1 LREGIPNSYPPFHP
15 RRDPFEK
22 VSQVKKRNEDSMS
35 KHEVTVEL
43 AGGKRLVFETGR
55 MAKQASGAALVT
67 TGETVV
73 LATAVASPDPREG
86 IDFFPLT
93 VDYREYTYAGGRIPG
108 GFIKREGR
116 PSEKEVLTC
125 RQIDRPIRPLF
136 PDGFRNETQVI
147 ALVFSAD
154 KENDPDVVGINAAA
168 CALALS
174 DIPFSAT
181 VGAVRVGRINN
192 EFVINPT
199 YAERAETTVN
209 IMVVGHK
216 DGIVMIESGAKEETE
231 DVILA
236 AIEFAH
242 EQIKKIVA
250 AIDELVAVAGKP
262 KRAFTAPTTD
272 EAYYEELKAKIGE
285 RLMDALDTHKHAKTE
300 SYALVKTIKD
310 ELAAE
315 LPADDPNAKKKLST
329 YYELLRERTFRE
341 QVTKER
347 IRPDRRA
354 FDEIRPITIET
365 KVLPRTHGSALFT
378 RGETQALVTA
388 TLGTA
393 DDGQRLES
401 YEGEQ
406 RKNFMLHYN
415 FPPFSVGETGR
426 MTGTGRREIGHGA
439 LAERAISA
447 VLPSIEESP
456 YSMRIVSDILESNGS
471 SSMASVCGASLA
483 LYDAGIPLKGSVAGV
498 AMGLV
503 KEGDDYAILTDIAG
517 AEDHYGDMD
526 FKVAGTRK
534 GITALQMDIKIG
546 GLTREILQQAM
557 EQARRGRL
565 FLLDKMDAV
574 LDGPR
579 KERSAYA
586 PRIETIM
593 IPTDKIRDL
602 IGKGGATIR
611 GIIEQTGAK
620 IDVDDSGKVSVASSD
635 ADGLKRALEIIGNIT
650 AVPEIGK
657 VYLGKVV
664 RLAEFGAFVE
674 LFPGTDGLLHISEI
688 AEHRVKEVKDE
699 LREGDQVMVKVLA
712 IEGNRIKLSR
722 KALIREQKAKLAQT
736 SPAAEEVSEAEAPV
750 APPAAPSAPARPR
763 HEYDEKQPR
772 SNQSTILIEGG
783 DFDEDEGT
791 VEIEEGD
798 EPNFN
803 RADGVPV
810 TAGPPTGAG
819 RPPAAANNRRRRRR
833 RPGGGGGPRPGGGG
847 HQA

>member
-1 LREGIPNSYPPFHP
+1 
-15 RRDPFEK
+15 
-22 VSQVKKRNEDSMS
+22 MS
-35 KHEVTVEL
+35 TKHEVAVEL

-136 PDGFRNETQVI
+136 PEGFRNETQVI

-181 VGAVRVGRINN
+181 VGAVRVGRVDGQL
-192 EFVINPT
+192 VINPT
-199 YAERAETTVN
+199 YSERNATTLN

-216 DGIVMIESGAKEETE
+216 DGIVMIESGAKEEAE
-231 DVILA
+231 EVILE

-242 EQIKKIVA
+242 TEIKKIVA
-250 AIDELVAVAGKP
+250 AIDELVGNAGKK
-262 KRAFTAPTTD
+262 KRAFTTPEFD
-272 EAYYEELKAKIGE
+272 EAYYAELKAKIGD
-285 RLMDALDTHKHAKTE
+285 RVKDALDTKTHEKIE
-300 SYALVKTIKD
+300 SYSLIKKIKD

-315 LPADDPNAKKKLST
+315 LPADDPGAKKKLSH
-329 YYELLRERTFRE
+329 YYEALRERLFRE

-354 FDEIRPITIET
+354 FDEIREITIET
-365 KVLPRTHGSALFT
+365 SVLPRVHGSALFT

-388 TLGTA
+388 TLGTQ

-401 YEGEQ
+401 YEGE
-406 RKNFMLHYN
+406 KKKPFMLHYN

-447 VLPSIEESP
+447 VLPSAEDSP
-456 YSMRIVSDILESNGS
+456 YTIRIVSDILESNGS

-483 LYDAGIPLKGSVAGV
+483 LYDSGIALKGSVAGV

-546 GLTREILQQAM
+546 GLTRQILEQAM
-557 EQARRGRL
+557 EQAKRGRL

-579 KERSAYA
+579 TERSAYA
-586 PRIETIM
+586 PRIETVM

-620 IDVDDSGKVSVASSD
+620 IDVDDTGRVSVASSD
-635 ADGLKRALEIIGNIT
+635 AEGLKKALEIIGNIT

-722 KALIREQKAKLAQT
+722 KALIKEQKAKLTQSA
-736 SPAAEEVSEAEAPV
+736 PASSENNEGEASEGTD
-750 APPAAPSAPARPR
+750 APAAPAKPR
-763 HEYDEKQPR
+763 HEFDDKQPK

-783 DFDEDEGT
+783 DDFEEEGGEEFDEEN
-791 VEIEEGD
+791 

-803 RADGVPV
+803 RVEGAPV
-810 TAGPPTGAG
+810 AVGAPAGGG
-819 RPPAAANNRRRRRR
+819 RPPANNNNRRRRRR
-833 RPGGGGGPRPGGGG
+833 RPGGGSGSGGGRGPGGGQG
-847 HQA
+847 

>member
-1 LREGIPNSYPPFHP
+1 
-15 RRDPFEK
+15 
-22 VSQVKKRNEDSMS
+22 MS
-35 KHEVTVEL
+35 TKHEVAVEL

-181 VGAVRVGRINN
+181 VGAVRVGRVDGQ
-192 EFVINPT
+192 FVINPT
-199 YAERAETTVN
+199 YAERAATTVN

-216 DGIVMIESGAKEETE
+216 DGIVMIESGAQEESE
-231 DVILA
+231 EVILA
-236 AIEFAH
+236 AIEFGH
-242 EQIKKIVA
+242 VEIKKIVA

-262 KRAFTAPTTD
+262 KRAFTAPEFD
-272 EAYYEELKAKIGE
+272 EAYFAELKAKVE
-285 RLMDALDTHKHAKTE
+285 DRLKDALDTKTHAKLE
-300 SYALVKTIKD
+300 SQTLVKQIKD
-310 ELAAE
+310 ELAAA
-315 LPADDPNAKKKLST
+315 LPADDPAAKKKLAT
-329 YYELLRERTFRE
+329 YYEKLRERIFRE
-341 QVTKER
+341 QVTKEH

-354 FDEIRPITIET
+354 FDEIRQITIET
-365 KVLPRTHGSALFT
+365 GVLPRTHGSALFT

-393 DDGQRLES
+393 DEGQRLES
-401 YEGEQ
+401 YEGE
-406 RKNFMLHYN
+406 KKKAFMLHYN
-415 FPPFSVGETGR
+415 FPPFCVGETGR
-426 MTGTGRREIGHGA
+426 MGGTGRREIGHGA
-439 LAERAISA
+439 LAERAITA
-447 VLPSIEESP
+447 VLPSAEESP
-456 YSMRIVSDILESNGS
+456 YTIRIVSDILESNGS
-471 SSMASVCGASLA
+471 SSMATVCGASLA
-483 LYDAGIPLKGSVAGV
+483 LLDSGIALKGAVAGV

-503 KEGDDYAILTDIAG
+503 KEGEDYAILTDIAG

-546 GLTREILQQAM
+546 GLTREILEKAM

-579 KERSAYA
+579 TERSAYA
-586 PRIETIM
+586 PRIETVM

-620 IDVDDSGKVSVASSD
+620 IDVDDTGRVNVASCDSE
-635 ADGLKRALEIIGNIT
+635 GLKKALELIGNIT
-650 AVPEIGK
+650 AVPEVGK

-722 KALIREQKAKLAQT
+722 KALIKEQKAKLVQS
-736 SPAAEEVSEAEAPV
+736 SPAESEDVEIAAAEIEAPAV
-750 APPAAPSAPARPR
+750 APSRPR
-763 HEYDEKQPR
+763 HEFDEHQPK

-783 DFDEDEGT
+783 DDFDEEGGEEFDE
-791 VEIEEGD
+791 EN

-803 RADGVPV
+803 RVEGAPVPAV
-810 TAGPPTGAG
+810 QAAGAG
-819 RPPAAANNRRRRRR
+819 RPPANNSNRRRRRR
-833 RPGGGGGPRPGGGG
+833 RPAGGGGGRGPSSGGG
-847 HQA
+847 QA

>member
-1 LREGIPNSYPPFHP
+1 
-15 RRDPFEK
+15 
-22 VSQVKKRNEDSMS
+22 MS
-35 KHEVTVEL
+35 KHEVAVEL

-181 VGAVRVGRINN
+181 VGAVRVGRVNG

-199 YAERAETTVN
+199 YSERADTTVN

-216 DGIVMIESGAKEETE
+216 DGIVMIESGAKEESEET
-231 DVILA
+231 ILA
-236 AIEFAH
+236 AIEFGH
-242 EQIKKIVA
+242 TEIKKIVA

-262 KRAFTAPTTD
+262 KRAFVKPEFD
-272 EAYYEELKAKIGE
+272 EAYFAELKAKIE
-285 RLMDALDTHKHAKTE
+285 VRLKDALDTKVHEKLE
-300 SYALVKTIKD
+300 SQTLVKQIKD

-315 LPADDPNAKKKLST
+315 LPADDPAAKKKLAH
-329 YYELLRERTFRE
+329 YYEKLRERIFRE
-341 QVTKER
+341 QVTKGR

-354 FDEIRPITIET
+354 FDEIRQITIET
-365 KVLPRTHGSALFT
+365 SVLPRTHGSALFT

-393 DDGQRLES
+393 DEGQRLES
-401 YEGEQ
+401 YEGE
-406 RKNFMLHYN
+406 KKKPFMLHYN
-415 FPPFSVGETGR
+415 FPPFCVGETGR
-426 MTGTGRREIGHGA
+426 MGGTGRREIGHGA
-439 LAERAISA
+439 LAERAITA
-447 VLPSIEESP
+447 VLPTAEESP
-456 YSMRIVSDILESNGS
+456 YTIRIVSDILESNGS
-471 SSMASVCGASLA
+471 SSMATVCGSSLA
-483 LYDAGIPLKGSVAGV
+483 LFDAGIALKGAVAGV

-546 GLTREILQQAM
+546 GLTRQILQEAM

-579 KERSAYA
+579 TERSAYA
-586 PRIETIM
+586 PRIETVM

-611 GIIEQTGAK
+611 SIIEQTGAK
-620 IDVDDSGKVSVASSD
+620 IDVDDTGRVNVASCD
-635 ADGLKRALEIIGNIT
+635 ADGLKKALELIGNIT

-722 KALIREQKAKLAQT
+722 KALIKEQRAKLGQSA
-736 SPAAEEVSEAEAPV
+736 PAAEGEEVEISASEPV
-750 APPAAPSAPARPR
+750 APAASFAAPVKPR
-763 HEYDEKQPR
+763 NEFDERQPK

-783 DFDEDEGT
+783 DDFDEEGGEEFDE
-791 VEIEEGD
+791 EN

-803 RADGVPV
+803 RVEGAPVPA
-810 TAGPPTGAG
+810 TQPAGAG
-819 RPPAAANNRRRRRR
+819 RPAGVGNKSRRRRR
-833 RPGGGGGPRPGGGG
+833 RPGGPGGGRG
-847 HQA
+847 PGGGQG

>member
-1 LREGIPNSYPPFHP
+1 
-15 RRDPFEK
+15 
-22 VSQVKKRNEDSMS
+22 MS
-35 KHEVTVEL
+35 TKHEVAVEL

-55 MAKQASGAALVT
+55 MAKQASGAALVS

-181 VGAVRVGRINN
+181 VGAVRVGRVDG

-199 YAERAETTVN
+199 YAERAATTVN

-231 DVILA
+231 EVILA

-242 EQIKKIVA
+242 VEIKKIVA
-250 AIDELVAVAGKP
+250 AIDQLVAVAGKP
-262 KRAFTAPTTD
+262 KRAFTAPEFD
-272 EAYYEELKAKIGE
+272 EAYFSELKSKIE
-285 RLMDALDTHKHAKTE
+285 VRLKDALDTKIHAKLE
-300 SYALVKTIKD
+300 SQNLIKQIKD

-315 LPADDPNAKKKLST
+315 LPADDPAAKKKLAH
-329 YYELLRERTFRE
+329 YYEHLRERIFRE
-341 QVTKER
+341 QVTKDR
-347 IRPDRRA
+347 IRPDRRE
-354 FDEIRPITIET
+354 FDQIRQITIENS
-365 KVLPRTHGSALFT
+365 VLPRTHGSALFT

-401 YEGEQ
+401 YEGEK

-415 FPPFSVGETGR
+415 FPPFCVGETGR
-426 MTGTGRREIGHGA
+426 MGGTGRREIGHGA

-447 VLPSIEESP
+447 VLPSAEESP
-456 YSMRIVSDILESNGS
+456 YSIRIVSDILESNGS
-471 SSMASVCGASLA
+471 SSMATVCGASLA
-483 LYDAGIPLKGSVAGV
+483 LFDAGIALKGAVAGV

-546 GLTREILQQAM
+546 GLTREILQLAM
-557 EQARRGRL
+557 EQARKGRL

-579 KERSAYA
+579 TERSAYA
-586 PRIETIM
+586 PRIETVM

-620 IDVDDSGKVSVASSD
+620 IDVDDTGRVNVASCD
-635 ADGLKRALEIIGNIT
+635 ADGLKKALEMIGNIT

-722 KALIREQKAKLAQT
+722 KALIKEQKAKLA
-736 SPAAEEVSEAEAPV
+736 
-750 APPAAPSAPARPR
+750 PAAPAEAAEFESEASEARPAPAKPVN
-763 HEYDEKQPR
+763 EFDEHQPK

-783 DFDEDEGT
+783 EDFEDEEGEEFDEET
-791 VEIEEGD
+791 

-803 RADGVPV
+803 RVEGAPVP
-810 TAGPPTGAG
+810 AGQAAVAG
-819 RPPAAANNRRRRRR
+819 RPPANNSNRRRRRLR
-833 RPGGGGGPRPGGGG
+833 
-847 HQA
+847 

>member
-1 LREGIPNSYPPFHP
+1 
-15 RRDPFEK
+15 
-22 VSQVKKRNEDSMS
+22 
-35 KHEVTVEL
+35 
-43 AGGKRLVFETGR
+43 
-55 MAKQASGAALVT
+55 
-67 TGETVV
+67 
-73 LATAVASPDPREG
+73 
-86 IDFFPLT
+86 
-93 VDYREYTYAGGRIPG
+93 
-108 GFIKREGR
+108 
-116 PSEKEVLTC
+116 
-125 RQIDRPIRPLF
+125 
-136 PDGFRNETQVI
+136 
-147 ALVFSAD
+147 
-154 KENDPDVVGINAAA
+154 
-168 CALALS
+168 
-174 DIPFSAT
+174 
-181 VGAVRVGRINN
+181 
-192 EFVINPT
+192 
-199 YAERAETTVN
+199 
-209 IMVVGHK
+209 
-216 DGIVMIESGAKEETE
+216 MIESGAKEETE
-231 DVILA
+231 EVILA

-242 EQIKKIVA
+242 EEIKKIVA
-250 AIDELVAVAGKP
+250 AIDELVAKAGKP
-262 KRAFTAPTTD
+262 KRAFTAPEFD
-272 EAYYEELKAKIGE
+272 EAYYAELKAKIGD
-285 RLMDALDTHKHAKTE
+285 RLKDALDTKTHGKTE
-300 SYALVKTIKD
+300 SYALIKQIKD

-315 LPADDPNAKKKLST
+315 LPADDPAAKKKLSH
-329 YYELLRERTFRE
+329 YYEHLRERTFRE
-341 QVTKER
+341 QVTRER

-354 FDEIRPITIET
+354 FDEIREITIET
-365 KVLPRTHGSALFT
+365 SVLPRTHGSALFT

-447 VLPSIEESP
+447 VLPSAEESP
-456 YSMRIVSDILESNGS
+456 YSIRIVSDILESNGS

-483 LYDAGIPLKGSVAGV
+483 LYDSGIALKGSVAGV

-546 GLTREILQQAM
+546 GLTREILEQAM
-557 EQARRGRL
+557 EQARRGRF

-579 KERSAYA
+579 QERSQYA
-586 PRIETIM
+586 PRIQTVM
-593 IPTDKIRDL
+593 IPTEKIRDL

-620 IDVDDSGKVSVASSD
+620 IDVDDTGKVSVASSD
-635 ADGLKRALEIIGNIT
+635 TEGMKKALAMISDLT

-674 LFPGTDGLLHISEI
+674 LVPWHRRPAPHLRDRGASRQGSEGRTARGRSGDGQGSGHRRQSHQAQPQGSHQG
-688 AEHRVKEVKDE
+688 AEGQAGPVFSRRSRLKQRALPPRPIRLPLPRRARSNEFDE
-699 LREGDQVMVKVLA
+699 R
-712 IEGNRIKLSR
+712 
-722 KALIREQKAKLAQT
+722 
-736 SPAAEEVSEAEAPV
+736 
-750 APPAAPSAPARPR
+750 
-763 HEYDEKQPR
+763 QPR

-783 DFDEDEGT
+783 EDFDAESTEEFDE
-791 VEIEEGD
+791 ES

-803 RADGVPV
+803 RVDGAPV
-810 TAGPPTGAG
+810 AVGQGAGAG
-819 RPPAAANNRRRRRR
+819 RPPADPQSPPASPQAGWRWRWPWTGRRSEVVCNRSYKHKEGPNLKSGPSFFEVRIVSR
-833 RPGGGGGPRPGGGG
+833 RPQQSRHHPHTDLTGLS
-847 HQA
+847 

>member
-1 LREGIPNSYPPFHP
+1 
-15 RRDPFEK
+15 
-22 VSQVKKRNEDSMS
+22 MS
-35 KHEVTVEL
+35 KHEVAVEL

-86 IDFFPLT
+86 VDFFPLT
-93 VDYREYTYAGGRIPG
+93 VDYREFTSAGGRIPG

-116 PSEKEVLTC
+116 PSEKEILTC

-154 KENDPDVVGINAAA
+154 KENDPDVIAINAAA

-181 VGAVRVGRINN
+181 IGAARVGRIDG

-199 YAERAETTVN
+199 YAESAVSTVN
-209 IMVVGHK
+209 ILVVAHK

-231 DVILA
+231 EVVLA
-236 AIEFAH
+236 AIQFAH
-242 EQIKKIVA
+242 EEIKKIIV

-262 KRAFTAPTTD
+262 KRAYAAPEFD
-272 EAYYEELKAKIGE
+272 EAYYQELKAKVGD
-285 RLMDALDTHKHAKTE
+285 RLKDALDTKIHAKLE
-300 SYALVKTIKD
+300 SQDLIKKIKD
-310 ELAAE
+310 ELAAA
-315 LPADDPNAKKKLST
+315 LPADDPAAKKKLAT
-329 YYELLRERTFRE
+329 YYEHLRERIFRE
-341 QVTKER
+341 QVTKDR

-354 FDEIRPITIET
+354 FDEIRPISIET
-365 KVLPRTHGSALFT
+365 GVLPRTHGSALFT

-393 DDGQRLES
+393 DEGQRLES
-401 YEGEQ
+401 YEGEKK
-406 RKNFMLHYN
+406 KNFMLHYN
-415 FPPFSVGETGR
+415 FPPFCVGETGR
-426 MTGTGRREIGHGA
+426 MSGVGRREIGHGA
-439 LAERAISA
+439 LAERAITA
-447 VLPSIEESP
+447 VLPSAEESP
-456 YSMRIVSDILESNGS
+456 YAIRIVSEILESNGS
-471 SSMASVCGASLA
+471 SSMATVCGSSLA
-483 LYDAGIPLKGSVAGV
+483 LFDAGIALKGAVAGV

-546 GLTREILQQAM
+546 GLTNEILQQAM
-557 EQARRGRL
+557 EQARKGRL
-565 FLLDKMDAV
+565 FLLDKMDAA
-574 LDGPR
+574 LEGPR
-579 KERSAYA
+579 KERSQYA
-586 PRIETIM
+586 PRIETVM

-611 GIIEQTGAK
+611 GIVEQTGAK
-620 IDVDDSGKVSVASSD
+620 IDVDDTGKVSVASCD
-635 ADGLKRALEIIGNIT
+635 AEGLKKALAIIGNLT
-650 AVPEIGK
+650 AVPEVGK
-657 VYLGKVV
+657 TYLGKVV

-722 KALIREQKAKLAQT
+722 KALIKEQKAKLAQAAA
-736 SPAAEEVSEAEAPV
+736 PAAAEDAPIAASEEAP
-750 APPAAPSAPARPR
+750 ALATPPTPR
-763 HEYDEKQPR
+763 NEFDERQPK

-783 DFDEDEGT
+783 DDFDDEPSEEFDEES
-791 VEIEEGD
+791 

-803 RADGVPV
+803 RAEGAPV
-810 TAGPPTGAG
+810 TTGQ
-819 RPPAAANNRRRRRR
+819 PAAGGARPSTPANNNRRRRRR
-833 RPGGGGGPRPGGGG
+833 RPGGRGPGSGGG
-847 HQA
+847 QA

>member
-1 LREGIPNSYPPFHP
+1 
-15 RRDPFEK
+15 
-22 VSQVKKRNEDSMS
+22 MS
-35 KHEVTVEL
+35 KQEVTVEL

-55 MAKQASGAALVT
+55 MAKQASGAALVS

-181 VGAVRVGRINN
+181 VGAVRVGRVDG

-199 YAERAETTVN
+199 YSERAATTVN

-231 DVILA
+231 EVILA

-242 EQIKKIVA
+242 TEIKKIVA
-250 AIDELVAVAGKP
+250 AIDELVSKAGKP
-262 KRAFTAPTTD
+262 KRAFVAPTTD
-272 EAYYEELKAKIGE
+272 EGYYDELKTKIGD
-285 RLMDALDTHKHAKTE
+285 RLKDALDTKKYAKTD
-300 SYALVKTIKD
+300 SYALVKKIKD
-310 ELAAE
+310 ELAAG
-315 LPADDPNAKKKLST
+315 LPADDPNAKKKLAT

-341 QVTKER
+341 QVTKDR

-354 FDEIRPITIET
+354 FDEIREITIET
-365 KVLPRTHGSALFT
+365 SVLPRTHGSALFT

-401 YEGEQ
+401 YEGEKK
-406 RKNFMLHYN
+406 KNFMLHYN

-447 VLPSIEESP
+447 VLPSAEESP
-456 YSMRIVSDILESNGS
+456 YSIRIVSDILESNGS

-483 LYDAGIPLKGSVAGV
+483 LYDAGIKLAGSVAGV

-546 GLTREILQQAM
+546 GLTREILEQAM
-557 EQARRGRL
+557 AQAKRGRL

-579 KERSAYA
+579 TERSAYA

-593 IPTDKIRDL
+593 IPTEKIRDL

-620 IDVDDSGKVSVASSD
+620 IDVDDTGKVSVASSD
-635 ADGLKRALEIIGNIT
+635 ADGLKKALEIIGNIA

-736 SPAAEEVSEAEAPV
+736 APVAEAPEPV
-750 APPAAPSAPARPR
+750 DDGGTEAAPAAPARPK
-763 HEYDEKQPR
+763 HEFDERQPR
-772 SNQSTILIEGG
+772 TNQSTILIEGG
-783 DFDEDEGT
+783 EDFDDDD
-791 VEIEEGD
+791 EEGEEID
-798 EPNFN
+798 EENEPNFN
-803 RADGVPV
+803 RADGTPVP
-810 TAGPPTGAG
+810 AGQVAGGAP
-819 RPPAAANNRRRRRR
+819 RPAGAAGAANNNNRRRRRR
-833 RPGGGGGPRPGGGG
+833 RGGRGGQGGGSGR
-847 HQA
+847 

>member
-1 LREGIPNSYPPFHP
+1 MP
-15 RRDPFEK
+15 RP
-22 VSQVKKRNEDSMS
+22 
-35 KHEVTVEL
+35 
-43 AGGKRLVFETGR
+43 
-55 MAKQASGAALVT
+55 
-67 TGETVV
+67 
-73 LATAVASPDPREG
+73 ASPSG
-86 IDFFPLT
+86 
-93 VDYREYTYAGGRIPG
+93 
-108 GFIKREGR
+108 
-116 PSEKEVLTC
+116 PS
-125 RQIDRPIRPLF
+125 
-136 PDGFRNETQVI
+136 
-147 ALVFSAD
+147 
-154 KENDPDVVGINAAA
+154 
-168 CALALS
+168 LA
-174 DIPFSAT
+174 P
-181 VGAVRVGRINN
+181 
-192 EFVINPT
+192 EF
-199 YAERAETTVN
+199 
-209 IMVVGHK
+209 
-216 DGIVMIESGAKEETE
+216 
-231 DVILA
+231 
-236 AIEFAH
+236 
-242 EQIKKIVA
+242 
-250 AIDELVAVAGKP
+250 
-262 KRAFTAPTTD
+262 D
-272 EAYYEELKAKIGE
+272 EAYYGELKAKIGD
-285 RLMDALDTHKHAKTE
+285 RLKDALDTKTHGKTE
-300 SYALVKTIKD
+300 SYALIKQIKD

-315 LPADDPNAKKKLST
+315 LPADDPAAKKKLGT
-329 YYELLRERTFRE
+329 YYEHLRERLFRE
-341 QVTKER
+341 QVTKDR

-365 KVLPRTHGSALFT
+365 GVLPRTHGSALFT

-426 MTGTGRREIGHGA
+426 MGGTGRREIGHGA

-447 VLPSIEESP
+447 VLPSAEESP
-456 YSMRIVSDILESNGS
+456 YSIRIVSDILESNGS

-483 LYDAGIPLKGSVAGV
+483 LYDSGIALKGSVAGV

-579 KERSAYA
+579 TERSAYA
-586 PRIETIM
+586 PRIETVM

-620 IDVDDSGKVSVASSD
+620 IDVDDTGRVNVASCD
-635 ADGLKRALEIIGNIT
+635 ADGLKKALAMISDIT

-722 KALIREQKAKLAQT
+722 KALIKEQKAKLAQ
-736 SPAAEEVSEAEAPV
+736 SAPASEAGDGESTASESV
-750 APPAAPSAPARPR
+750 SAPAAPAPPPPPRPR
-763 HEYDEKQPR
+763 NEFDERQPK

-783 DFDEDEGT
+783 DDFDEETTGEFDE
-791 VEIEEGD
+791 ES

-803 RADGVPV
+803 RVDGAPVPV
-810 TAGPPTGAG
+810 GQTAGSG
-819 RPPAAANNRRRRRR
+819 RPPANNNNRRRRRR
-833 RPGGGGGPRPGGGG
+833 RPGGPGGGRG
-847 HQA
+847 PGGPA

>member
-1 LREGIPNSYPPFHP
+1 
-15 RRDPFEK
+15 
-22 VSQVKKRNEDSMS
+22 M
-35 KHEVTVEL
+35 KHEVAVEL

-55 MAKQASGAALVT
+55 IAKQASGAALVT
-67 TGETVV
+67 LGDSVV
-73 LATAVASPDPREG
+73 LATAVASPDPKEG

-93 VDYREYTYAGGRIPG
+93 VDYREYAYAGGRIPG

-116 PSEKEVLTC
+116 PSEKEILTS

-154 KENDPDVVGINAAA
+154 KENDPDVVAINAASA
-168 CALALS
+168 ALGLS

-181 VGAVRVGRINN
+181 VGAVRIGRLNG
-192 EFVINPT
+192 EFVINPS
-199 YAERAETTVN
+199 YSERKESTMN

-216 DGIVMIESGAKEETE
+216 DGIVMIESGAKEESE
-231 DVILA
+231 ENILA

-242 EQIKKIVA
+242 EEIKKICA
-250 AIDELVAVAGKP
+250 AIDELVSLAGKK
-262 KRAFTAPTTD
+262 KRTFTAPVED
-272 EAYYEELKAKIGE
+272 VEYYNELKAKVGE
-285 RLMDALDTHKHAKTE
+285 RLADALDTAKYAKTD
-300 SYALVKTIKD
+300 SYALVKTIKQ

-315 LPADDPNAKKKLST
+315 LPADDPAAKKKLST
-329 YYELLRERTFRE
+329 YYELLRERIFRE
-341 QVTKER
+341 QVTRDR

-354 FDEIRPITIET
+354 FDEIRAISIET
-365 KVLPRTHGSALFT
+365 AVLPRTHGSALFT

-388 TLGTA
+388 TLGTT
-393 DDGQRLES
+393 DDGQRLEGF
-401 YEGEQ
+401 EGEQ
-406 RKNFMLHYN
+406 KKPFMLHYN
-415 FPPFSVGETGR
+415 FPPFSVGEVGR
-426 MTGTGRREIGHGA
+426 MTGVGRREVGHGA
-439 LAERAISA
+439 LAERAIAA
-447 VLPSIEESP
+447 VLPSPEESP
-456 YSMRIVSDILESNGS
+456 YTVRIVSDILESNGS

-483 LYDAGIPLKGSVAGV
+483 LYDAGIALKGSVAGV

-503 KEGDDYAILTDIAG
+503 KEGDDYAILSDIAG

-546 GLTREILQQAM
+546 GLTRQILQEAM
-557 EQARRGRL
+557 EQARRGRI

-574 LDGPR
+574 IDGP
-579 KERSAYA
+579 KVERSKYA
-586 PRIETIM
+586 PQIKTVM

-602 IGKGGATIR
+602 IGPGGKTIR
-611 GIIEQTGAK
+611 GIIEQTGVK
-620 IDVDDSGKVSVASSD
+620 IDVDDTGRVNVSSSD
-635 ADGLKRALEIIGNIT
+635 ADGLAQALAIIANLT
-650 AVPEIGK
+650 ATPEVGK
-657 VYLGKVV
+657 TYLGKVV

-722 KALIREQKAKLAQT
+722 KALIKEQKAKLGIADA
-736 SPAAEEVSEAEAPV
+736 PAEQQEAPV
-750 APPAAPSAPARPR
+750 APPAPRAPRPERPR
-763 HEYDEKQPR
+763 NEFDERQPT

-783 DFDEDEGT
+783 DDSDDDIEEFDEEN
-791 VEIEEGD
+791 

-803 RADGVPV
+803 VADGIQPPV
-810 TAGPPTGAG
+810 AG
-819 RPPAAANNRRRRRR
+819 RPSGPGGPAGANTRRRRRR
-833 RPGGGGGPRPGGGG
+833 GRPGPGGRPSGPNPG
-847 HQA
+847 NH

>member
-1 LREGIPNSYPPFHP
+1 
-15 RRDPFEK
+15 
-22 VSQVKKRNEDSMS
+22 MS
-35 KHEVTVEL
+35 KHEVSVEL

-73 LATAVASPDPREG
+73 LATAVASNEPREG

-125 RQIDRPIRPLF
+125 RQIDRPLRPLF
-136 PDGFRNETQVI
+136 PEGFRNETQLI

-168 CALALS
+168 CAVALS
-174 DIPFSAT
+174 DIPFGAT
-181 VGAVRVGRINN
+181 VGAVRVGRVEG

-199 YAERAETTVN
+199 YSERAATTVN

-231 DVILA
+231 EVILA
-236 AIEFAH
+236 AIEFGH
-242 EQIKKIVA
+242 NEVKKICA
-250 AIDELVAVAGKP
+250 AIEELVALAGKP
-262 KRAFTAPTTD
+262 KRAFTAPEFD
-272 EAYYEELKAKIGE
+272 EAYYAELKARIE
-285 RLMDALDTHKHAKTE
+285 DRLKDALDTKTHAKLE
-300 SYALVKTIKD
+300 SQDLIKAIKD
-310 ELAAE
+310 ELAAA
-315 LPADDPNAKKKLST
+315 LPADDPAAKKKLAH
-329 YYELLRERTFRE
+329 YYEKLRERIFRE

-347 IRPDRRA
+347 IRPDRRL
-354 FDEIRPITIET
+354 FDEIRQITIET
-365 KVLPRTHGSALFT
+365 SVLPRVHGSALFT

-388 TLGTA
+388 TLGTT

-401 YEGEQ
+401 YEGE
-406 RKNFMLHYN
+406 KKKPFMLHYN
-415 FPPFSVGETGR
+415 FPPFCVGETGR
-426 MTGTGRREIGHGA
+426 MGGTGRREIGHGA

-447 VLPSIEESP
+447 VLPSAEESP
-456 YSMRIVSDILESNGS
+456 YTIRIVSDILESNGS
-471 SSMASVCGASLA
+471 SSMATVCGASLA
-483 LYDAGIPLKGSVAGV
+483 LFDSGISLKGAVAGV

-546 GLTREILQQAM
+546 GLTRQILEQAM

-579 KERSAYA
+579 TERSAYA
-586 PRIETIM
+586 PRIETVM

-620 IDVDDSGKVSVASSD
+620 IDVDDTGKVNVASCD
-635 ADGLKRALEIIGNIT
+635 AEGLKKALEMIGNLT

-699 LREGDQVMVKVLA
+699 LSEGDQIMVKVLA

-722 KALIREQKAKLAQT
+722 KALIREQKSKLGQAAPAAVEAEEVET
-736 SPAAEEVSEAEAPV
+736 GVAESPAAPAV
-750 APPAAPSAPARPR
+750 APTKPR
-763 HEYDEKQPR
+763 HEFDERQPK

-783 DFDEDEGT
+783 DDFDEVEGEEIDE
-791 VEIEEGD
+791 EN

-803 RADGVPV
+803 RVDGAPAPI
-810 TAGPPTGAG
+810 AGQPAGAG
-819 RPPAAANNRRRRRR
+819 RPKPADKNRRRRR
-833 RPGGGGGPRPGGGG
+833 RPGGGSGGGRG
-847 HQA
+847 